1 MFDGSLPFQLIQIK
15 KNKYGSNESHL
26 REFIFKFY
34 RHNNKCCIKYV
45 VSIKEYE
52 HHLLTLDYYPK
63 INLTPKIQSR
73 DDIQDLRYR
82 LLTKQNS
89 FGYIGGTIM
98 DIMIQTQKITGS
110 NTWGFLAA
118 NLVYENHNDNNK
130 RYRVYTKVL
139 SRSFLK
145 DYTIFGNRKN
155 SVIFVLAQVRE
166 NEQTFIIKQYESI
179 FAETN

>member
-1 MFDGSLPFQLIQIK
+1 M
-15 KNKYGSNESHL
+15 
-26 REFIFKFY
+26 
-34 RHNNKCCIKYV
+34 

-52 HHLLTLDYYPK
+52 YSLLTLDYYPK
-63 INLTPKIQSR
+63 INLTPKRHSR

-82 LLTKQNS
+82 LLTRQNS

-98 DIMIQTQKITGS
+98 DIMIRAQKITGS
-110 NTWGFLAA
+110 HTWGLLAA
-118 NLVYENHNDNNK
+118 NLVYETQNDNNR
-130 RYRVYTKVL
+130 RYQVYTKVL

-155 SVIFVLAQVRE
+155 SVIFVLPRNRE
-166 NEQTFIIKQYESI
+166 NERTFIVKQYENI

>member
-1 MFDGSLPFQLIQIK
+1 MVAFQLVQIK
-15 KNKYGSNESHL
+15 KNRYRYNESHL

-45 VSIKEYE
+45 VSVKEYE

-63 INLTPKIQSR
+63 INLTPKMQSR

-98 DIMIQTQKITGS
+98 DIMILVQEISGS
-110 NTWGFLAA
+110 DTWGFLAA
-118 NLVYENHNDNNK
+118 NLVYENYNDNNK
-130 RYRVYTKVL
+130 RYQVYTKVL

-145 DYTIFGNRKN
+145 DYTVFGNRKN
-155 SVIFVLAQVRE
+155 SVKFVLPRSRE
-166 NEQTFIIKQYESI
+166 NERTFIIKRYEGI

>member
-1 MFDGSLPFQLIQIK
+1 
-15 KNKYGSNESHL
+15 
-26 REFIFKFY
+26 
-34 RHNNKCCIKYV
+34 
-45 VSIKEYE
+45 
-52 HHLLTLDYYPK
+52 
-63 INLTPKIQSR
+63 
-73 DDIQDLRYR
+73 
-82 LLTKQNS
+82 
-89 FGYIGGTIM
+89 
-98 DIMIQTQKITGS
+98 MIQAQKITGS

-118 NLVYENHNDNNK
+118 NLVYEKQNDNNK

-139 SRSFLK
+139 SRSFLN